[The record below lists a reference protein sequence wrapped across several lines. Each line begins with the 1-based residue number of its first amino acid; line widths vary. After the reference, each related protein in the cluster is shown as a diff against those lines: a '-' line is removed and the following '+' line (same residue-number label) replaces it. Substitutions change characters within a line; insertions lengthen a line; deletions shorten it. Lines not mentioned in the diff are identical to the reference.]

1 MEDENSEKA
10 KQACEFTRMQERAK
24 KLQEQFSA
32 LSNKVYKGKRQG
44 INIQMKGD
52 YQVLDITI
60 DQSFYETSSKT
71 QMEQALMICLTNLK
85 QAIDLEQ
92 EQLKNSLQTEI
103 NKFQIDMMKE
113 KENGQD

>member
-1 MEDENSEKA
+1 MCSSD
-10 KQACEFTRMQERAK
+10 
-24 KLQEQFSA
+24 L
-32 LSNKVYKGKRQG
+32 
-44 INIQMKGD
+44 D

-103 NKFQIDMMKE
+103 NKFQSEMMKE

>member
-1 MEDENSEKA
+1 MEDENIKKA
-10 KQACEFTRMQERAK
+10 KQAVEFTMMQERAK

-71 QMEQALMICLTNLK
+71 QT
-85 QAIDLEQ
+85 
-92 EQLKNSLQTEI
+92 SSY
-103 NKFQIDMMKE
+103 DMFDQFKTSYRLRARTA
-113 KENGQD
+113 